1 MSSIKA
7 LAKVYGKLA
16 AVLDLPPIIYS
27 RFFPRVYLSSRRDV
41 SFPLRSIAET
51 EAQTNALCSH
61 GSTHAV
67 CTQASVQGILVCR
80 EGATDN
86 HPDQRHTRVF
96 NSSAST
102 WEGRSREQRAGRKDD
117 GSYITNTPGF
127 TLIVEHF
134 NATRLIR
141 QMASSRRDM
150 TRVYARVRTH
160 KHAHAKV
167 KSELSPFELCL
178 ISEITWSVQ
187 KY

>member
-7 LAKVYGKLA
+7 LAEVYGKQA

-27 RFFPRVYLSSRRDV
+27 RFFPRVYLSARRDV

-51 EAQTNALCSH
+51 EARTSAPCSH
-61 GSTHAV
+61 GPTHAV
-67 CTQASVQGILVCR
+67 CTQANVRGILVCR

-102 WEGRSREQRAGRKDD
+102 WEGRSREQRAGRKDG
-117 GSYITNTPGF
+117 GSYITNTPGL

-141 QMASSRRDM
+141 QMASSRRDVTQVHARARTQ
-150 TRVYARVRTH
+150 TRAR
-160 KHAHAKV
+160 
-167 KSELSPFELCL
+167 
-178 ISEITWSVQ
+178 
-187 KY
+187 